1 MHMVLSRKKI
11 INFKKD
17 DKLSMEQQMLFL
29 QQLHR
34 LRTQGYDMARSLD
47 FLHWQPQW
55 RTATQ
60 TLQEGLKQGLRLDEA
75 FSHARFSS
83 LIVIH
88 FYVAHHDGNLEDALA
103 RSYTTMQKQIQQLT
117 KFKKVTRYPIFLLLS
132 ILLLLLFVKLYV
144 YPSFLSLFAYSAE
157 SATLLRFFSNL
168 VNLLLYASLLLGVI
182 GISLYFLQGS
192 FKKRWPPAKKRYYL
206 ERIPVIHS
214 IARTRTSFQFAIQ
227 LGNFLSAGL
236 SLYES
241 LQLLSKQQY
250 HDMLQLYSSVLLS
263 QLTSGY
269 TLKECLPSFPLL
281 DAQLQSILV
290 KENDVSS
297 QSKDLLMYAEI
308 MTTKM
313 EDRTKTVL
321 YLLQPILLCI
331 MALCIIIVYLS
342 LLLPMFQMVHT
353 L

>member
-1 MHMVLSRKKI
+1 MHMVLLRKKI
-11 INFKKD
+11 ISFKKE

-55 RTATQ
+55 QTATQ
-60 TLQEGLKQGLRLDEA
+60 TLEEGLKQGLRLDEA

-103 RSYTTMQKQIQQLT
+103 RSYTTMQKQMQQLA

-157 SATLLRFFSNL
+157 SANLLHFFSNL

-182 GISLYFLQGS
+182 GISLYFLQGF
-192 FKKRWPPAKKRYYL
+192 FKKRWPSAKKRYFL
-206 ERIPVIHS
+206 ERIPVIHG

-227 LGNFLSAGL
+227 LGNLLSAGL

-313 EDRTKTVL
+313 EDRTKTAL

>member
-1 MHMVLSRKKI
+1 
-11 INFKKD
+11 
-17 DKLSMEQQMLFL
+17 
-29 QQLHR
+29 
-34 LRTQGYDMARSLD
+34 MARSLD

-60 TLQEGLKQGLRLDEA
+60 TLQEDLKQGLRLDEA

-103 RSYTTMQKQIQQLT
+103 RSYTTMQKQMQQLA

-157 SATLLRFFSNL
+157 SANLLRFFSNL

-192 FKKRWPPAKKRYYL
+192 FKKRWPSAKKRYYL
-206 ERIPVIHS
+206 ERIPVIHK

-227 LGNFLSAGL
+227 LGNLLSAGL

-250 HDMLQLYSSVLLS
+250 HDMLQLYSSVLLY
-263 QLTSGY
+263 QLTSGN

-313 EDRTKTVL
+313 EDRTKTAL